1 MTSALGM
8 ELVDALE
15 RGESIDLQAAMDNLE
30 SLLIGTAMRVM
41 DGSIRHA
48 ADLLQMQR
56 TTLYSRIKTKR

>member
-1 MTSALGM
+1 M

-30 SLLIGTAMRVM
+30 SLFNGTAMRVM